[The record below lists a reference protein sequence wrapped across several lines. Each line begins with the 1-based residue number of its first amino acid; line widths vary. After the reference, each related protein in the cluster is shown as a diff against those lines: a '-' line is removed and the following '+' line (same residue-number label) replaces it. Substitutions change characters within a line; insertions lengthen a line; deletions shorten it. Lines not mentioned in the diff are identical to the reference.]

1 MKRWKKFSIMLLTIT
16 TAILFS
22 SSNQELPTM
31 ALADSN
37 GVFEASFIQ
46 YWYAKDWDMA
56 RWIEE
61 FMMLKEARVNE
72 LIIQSIADTKDK
84 FTVYPTTM
92 EGYTCNNVDMISNA
106 LSAAEYVGMKVRIGL
121 GFSSDWWFKNAMD
134 LNWLLSEANENK
146 KIFNEIIEKYG
157 NYASIGGW
165 YIPYEFY
172 QFTAL
177 TKSHQNNLN
186 IFLKEI
192 AGEIKSKSDKD
203 IMISPFYNSNYSWV
217 MPLDRW
223 GRMIVNVMAN
233 TGIDILAL
241 QDGVGVKH
249 NDIKYLDNLFAYTK
263 KSTDKLGIK
272 LYGNVETFETTS
284 QGNIPATKERISI
297 QMLLHKPYVEKYV
310 TFSLNHFQN
319 YEEKEQIHNFINYLQ
334 ECLY

>member
-1 MKRWKKFSIMLLTIT
+1 MGRWKKINIILMIIA

-22 SSNQELPTM
+22 YSEEEIPVTLTRP
-31 ALADSN
+31 N
-37 GVFEASFIQ
+37 GVFDASFIQ
-46 YWYAKDWDMA
+46 YWHAKDWDKA
-56 RWIEE
+56 RWVEE
-61 FMMLKEARVNE
+61 LMMLKEARVKE

-84 FTVYPTTM
+84 FAVYPTRM
-92 EGYTCNNVDMISNA
+92 EGYKCNDVDMIYNA
-106 LSAAEYVGMKVRIGL
+106 LNAAESVGLKVRIGL

-134 LNWLLSEANENK
+134 LNWLLREANENK

-157 NYASIGGW
+157 NHVSIGGW

-177 TKSHQNNLN
+177 TKNHQTNLN

-192 AGEIKSKSDKD
+192 AEEIKSKSDKD

-223 GRMIVNVMAN
+223 SKMLENVMEN

-249 NDIKYLDNLFAYTK
+249 NDIKHLNKLFAYTK

-272 LYGNVETFETTS
+272 LYGNIETFETTS
-284 QGNIPATKERISI
+284 QGNIPASKERISI

-310 TFSLNHFQN
+310 AFSLNHFQN
-319 YEEKEQIHNFINYLQ
+319 YEEKEQIHSFINYLE
-334 ECLY
+334 ECLH